1 MPCKTKEEERQI
13 KGKVMLCDIAARN
26 IKKTIM
32 KDVKETESDIASAC
46 AIFHKRHEQKT
57 GKHITTISEFEKV
70 TREFSNLSRSEM
82 EKLITEGKEE
92 EEEEDKKRHDIFKEM
107 MKKHK

>member
-1 MPCKTKEEERQI
+1 MSCKTKEEERQI

-32 KDVKETESDIASAC
+32 KDVKEAESDIASAC

-57 GKHITTISEFEKV
+57 GKPITTISEFEKV

-92 EEEEDKKRHDIFKEM
+92 DKKRHDTFKEM
-107 MKKHK
+107 MKRHK